1 MKHAKRRP
9 DDSTARGWP
18 CPATSATSAAP
29 AGPSSGAALAIRG
42 GLPSRHATP
51 YRKFYRKLDVSQPMA
66 VESGRRPLALST
78 WRSHRP

>member
-42 GLPSRHATP
+42 GAAVTPRHAIQEVLSEI
-51 YRKFYRKLDVSQPMA
+51 RC
-66 VESGRRPLALST
+66 ESADEGRERPQAPSLVHLA
-78 WRSHRP
+78 